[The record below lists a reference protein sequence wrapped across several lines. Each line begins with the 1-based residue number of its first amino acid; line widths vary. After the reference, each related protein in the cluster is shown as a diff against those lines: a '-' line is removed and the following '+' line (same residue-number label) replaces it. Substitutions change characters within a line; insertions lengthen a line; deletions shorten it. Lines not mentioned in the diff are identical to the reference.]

1 MQSLVWRL
9 PRVGLNA
16 KGGKVG
22 NRIRSSW
29 RVALLVAG
37 LLLLLTTIPAV
48 GSHLPNDEGTLRLHV
63 GSDATY
69 FEYAPAD
76 GAAVQ
81 QTIDA
86 PERCELAVNGPLAAL
101 SGSDRGPGLNGISIG
116 IKSGGAQ
123 GVPCGRV
130 DGSEDLTL
138 SLAGVPLASMADLD
152 LELKGDAKVR
162 LDVRM
167 DGSVVESFEVRSGAS
182 IVEGQGVDGA
192 GTEPFTATATTDDPA
207 TERDESIANCRNQ
220 SDSGPDAGARDNC
233 RVTIDPSLPFDAV
246 SFVPLVG
253 EMSLEGSGDFG
264 DDTDFDTVFYLTSF
278 QGVLGCDAEN
288 NSVEDEDGDVVGT
301 IVRYE
306 NRDGSDCVLKP
317 YSIVAQTSDPAEEGA
332 QSVTFEV
339 ADPGAQEAIY
349 EFFITFDQELTT
361 PLSAVL
367 QYDPDGSDDYDDFVD
382 MLACVEDY
390 SDLSDDPEGSLND
403 EAIPSGHQG
412 CIADVSQNWDG
423 TTTWHGIF
431 FGDWKFR

>member
-1 MQSLVWRL
+1 MV
-9 PRVGLNA
+9 
-16 KGGKVG
+16 

-37 LLLLLTTIPAV
+37 LLLLLATIPAV

-76 GAAVQ
+76 GTPVQ
-81 QTIDA
+81 QAIGA
-86 PERCELAVNGPLAAL
+86 PQRCELTVNGPLAAL

-138 SLAGVPLASMADLD
+138 SLVGVPLASMADLD

-162 LDVRM
+162 LDVHM
-167 DGSVVESFEVRSGAS
+167 DGSVVDSFEVRSGAS
-182 IVEGQGVDGA
+182 IVEGQGADGH

-207 TERDESIANCRNQ
+207 TPRDESIANCRNQ

-264 DDTDFDTVFYLTSF
+264 NDTDFDTVFYLTSWEGTLDCGQSVSDVDGDVEATITRLDF
-278 QGVLGCDAEN
+278 GECKPKLFRLLADA
-288 NSVEDEDGDVVGT
+288 EDGDNGSVIFEFDDPANQEAFYQAEITFKYDLSGEAPLVGT
-301 IVRYE
+301 LE
-306 NRDGSDCVLKP
+306 
-317 YSIVAQTSDPAEEGA
+317 
-332 QSVTFEV
+332 
-339 ADPGAQEAIY
+339 
-349 EFFITFDQELTT
+349 
-361 PLSAVL
+361 
-367 QYDPDGSDDYDDFVD
+367 YDPDESDGYSDFKE
-382 MLACVEDY
+382 MPACVEEPFEDGSPN
-390 SDLSDDPEGSLND
+390 SD
-403 EAIPSGHQG
+403 AIPTSENSPDGLDHEG
-412 CIADVSQNWDG
+412 CVISATQDWEG
-423 TTTWHGIF
+423 FTTWQAIF